1 LGKANEIC
9 FRHQQTSREISA
21 PAVTRFFSSALH
33 FMINAKLQRSKIK
46 FSFFLVWKIHLFSG
60 WQFFFLGGGGFKARV
75 F

>member
-33 FMINAKLQRSKIK
+33 FIINAKLQRSKIK
-46 FSFFLVWKIHLFSG
+46 FPFFFGLENSPVFWLAV
-60 WQFFFLGGGGFKARV
+60 FLGGFKVRV